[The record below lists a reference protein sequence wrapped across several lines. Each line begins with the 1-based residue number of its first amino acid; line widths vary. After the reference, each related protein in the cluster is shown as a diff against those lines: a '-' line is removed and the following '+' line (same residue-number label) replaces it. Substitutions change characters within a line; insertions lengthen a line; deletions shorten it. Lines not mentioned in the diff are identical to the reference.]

1 MNSIKKIAHKLIFN
15 IKNKEKGQT
24 YTYGDNEK
32 RVQSQA
38 VPIYWESK
46 DYVKLDLTS
55 DTDNTNLMNYNY
67 YKYYRYNKA
76 HFTNT

>member
-1 MNSIKKIAHKLIFN
+1 MELL

-67 YKYYRYNKA
+67 YKNISICLYYIGYL
-76 HFTNT
+76 